1 MVYLGYSL
9 EAAPDLSLA
18 KYQALGDNDAGGVVG
33 RHNAFLRQ
41 WNRITILAQ
50 ARIHL
55 IVQFCAKNQPRERM
69 KFLFV
74 LSTVR
79 ENMLQ
84 ALDQLVKASP
94 LADYFRLVPVKTEA
108 LSQQLAWDYS
118 HEAILKKIER
128 QRSSDTSTDANA
140 ASFFLVSG
148 WTSAED
154 ARLRDMLRVMDTLQ
168 ENLAY
173 VVSFEGVNAFDTV
186 SHALERP
193 IAYLRKKTSYG
204 FSQSVSLD
212 TTVKASSRDIA
223 AEETLD
229 EYEKF
234 LTCVTE
240 SPCFYANVRAF
251 SQTPTGAELLLSLI
265 HI

>member
-1 MVYLGYSL
+1 MR
-9 EAAPDLSLA
+9 P
-18 KYQALGDNDAGGVVG
+18 
-33 RHNAFLRQ
+33 
-41 WNRITILAQ
+41 
-50 ARIHL
+50 
-55 IVQFCAKNQPRERM
+55 
-69 KFLFV
+69 
-74 LSTVR
+74 
-79 ENMLQ
+79 
-84 ALDQLVKASP
+84 
-94 LADYFRLVPVKTEA
+94 
-108 LSQQLAWDYS
+108 
-118 HEAILKKIER
+118 LKKIER

-212 TTVKASSRDIA
+212 TTVKASSR
-223 AEETLD
+223 TLPQR
-229 EYEKF
+229 KPWTSMKSF
-234 LTCVTE
+234 
-240 SPCFYANVRAF
+240 
-251 SQTPTGAELLLSLI
+251 
-265 HI
+265 

>member
-94 LADYFRLVPVKTEA
+94 LGGLLPPRPSENGGP
-108 LSQQLAWDYS
+108 
-118 HEAILKKIER
+118 EP
-128 QRSSDTSTDANA
+128 A
-140 ASFFLVSG
+140 AGLG
-148 WTSAED
+148 
-154 ARLRDMLRVMDTLQ
+154 LQ
-168 ENLAY
+168 
-173 VVSFEGVNAFDTV
+173 
-186 SHALERP
+186 P
-193 IAYLRKKTSYG
+193 
-204 FSQSVSLD
+204 
-212 TTVKASSRDIA
+212 
-223 AEETLD
+223 
-229 EYEKF
+229 
-234 LTCVTE
+234 
-240 SPCFYANVRAF
+240 
-251 SQTPTGAELLLSLI
+251 
-265 HI
+265 

>member
-1 MVYLGYSL
+1 MRA
-9 EAAPDLSLA
+9 EC
-18 KYQALGDNDAGGVVG
+18 G

-118 HEAILKKIER
+118 HEAFEKNRAGNAVPIPPPMPTPPA
-128 QRSSDTSTDANA
+128 SSWCP
-140 ASFFLVSG
+140 VG
-148 WTSAED
+148 
-154 ARLRDMLRVMDTLQ
+154 RLRR
-168 ENLAY
+168 
-173 VVSFEGVNAFDTV
+173 
-186 SHALERP
+186 
-193 IAYLRKKTSYG
+193 
-204 FSQSVSLD
+204 
-212 TTVKASSRDIA
+212 
-223 AEETLD
+223 
-229 EYEKF
+229 
-234 LTCVTE
+234 
-240 SPCFYANVRAF
+240 
-251 SQTPTGAELLLSLI
+251 TPGCGICSG
-265 HI
+265 